1 MEAGSE
7 LEEGWAEETR
17 DWASAMTA
25 SARWRDCWRT
35 EVLDSRVELRVFRE
49 EISPWRVVI
58 AAWRECD
65 WEVREWAADS
75 EWAMFA
81 WRVSVRALET
91 AWRRASFSGF
101 GGMGGAGPVGVKE
114 GRSSSKGD
122 VNRSSAAGFGCRG
135 GCWLAGTV

>member
-7 LEEGWAEETR
+7 LEDGWAEETR
-17 DWASAMTA
+17 VWASAMTA

-65 WEVREWAADS
+65 
-75 EWAMFA
+75 
-81 WRVSVRALET
+81 
-91 AWRRASFSGF
+91 
-101 GGMGGAGPVGVKE
+101 
-114 GRSSSKGD
+114 
-122 VNRSSAAGFGCRG
+122 
-135 GCWLAGTV
+135 